1 MPHQNFASANT
12 SYTNPLRSSR
22 VLRYTLAAGVLA
34 LASGCAPLTS
44 VQPGTPMDAVVSKYG
59 KPAVVCAQP
68 DGSKRAVW
76 TAQPAGEAAWATKI
90 LADRTVTGFEQVLNK
105 SHLEQVQPGIWTADQ
120 VRCEFGPPAM
130 VEAFG
135 GSRGR
140 GPSWGYHFMEAGGF
154 YGLIWIDFDTDGR
167 TVRKVSTQIDP
178 DRDPTM
184 MGGRR

>member
-1 MPHQNFASANT
+1 MTKVPPAIVPAHSDAL
-12 SYTNPLRSSR
+12 LRGKR
-22 VLRYTLAAGVLA
+22 LLRYVFAGTALA
-34 LASGCAPLTS
+34 LAGGCAQITS

-59 KPAVVCAQP
+59 KPAVVCTQP

-76 TAQPAGEAAWATKI
+76 TAQPAGEAAWATKV

-105 SHLEQVQPGIWTADQ
+105 SHLELVQPGVWTADQ

-135 GSRGR
+135 RSR

-154 YGLIWIDFDTDGR
+154 YGLMWIDFEADGR
-167 TVRKVSTQIDP
+167 IVRKVSTQIDP
-178 DRDPTM
+178 DRDPSM